1 MNFSKVIFLSVSL
14 VTLMTACST
23 TGLGQVPKTRENYN
37 KAIDTSENEQF
48 LLNIVRMH
56 YGNSPYFV
64 GVDSVTTQSTLRTKL
79 EAQMFTDRN
88 AVMAGPFW
96 NIAPTIEFTEAPTIT
111 YTPLQGTKYVSGMMT
126 PLTLDRIG
134 MLQSSG
140 WDLPT
145 VLKLSI
151 NRIGVLN
158 NSEVS
163 RHVVD
168 GGSSDNPEFS
178 NFVDQLTRLGQKGAI
193 THSLTSY
200 RDHPAIL
207 LQTTPEA
214 GAQISNMLHL
224 KHNYTQFIFSQYA
237 VNLPGTPEN
246 IVYMQT
252 RSLLGILNYLANYI
266 PDDDSSQQK
275 QTKGSF
281 YALVSNSE
289 PADAVV
295 KINYKGKWYYIA
307 NDDTTSKSILILLK
321 VIYSLQL
328 GDIKANLPMVV
339 IPVGR

>member
-1 MNFSKVIFLSVSL
+1 MNFSKAIFLSVSI
-14 VTLMTACST
+14 VTLMSACST

-64 GVDSVTTQSTLRTKL
+64 GVDSVTTQSTLRTKV
-79 EAQMFTDRN
+79 EGQMFTTRD
-88 AVMAGPFW
+88 AVMPGPFW
-96 NIAPTIEFTEAPTIT
+96 NIAPTVEFTEAPTIT

-126 PLTLDRIG
+126 PLSIDRIG

-145 VLKLSI
+145 VLKLTI
-151 NRIGVLN
+151 NRIGSLD
-158 NSEVS
+158 NSEIS
-163 RHVVD
+163 RHVVA
-168 GGSSDNPEFS
+168 GGSEENPEFS
-178 NFVDQLTRLGQKGAI
+178 NFVNYLTQLGQKGAI

-214 GAQISNMLHL
+214 GKQISSMLHL
-224 KHNYTQFIFSQYA
+224 KNSHTQFILSQYA
-237 VNLPGTPEN
+237 VNIPGTPEN
-246 IVYMQT
+246 MIYMQT
-252 RSLLGILNYLANYI
+252 RSLLGILNYLANYV
-266 PDDDSSQQK
+266 PEDVSSTQK
-275 QTKGSF
+275 QTKGYF

-289 PADAVV
+289 PTNAMV
-295 KINYKGKWYYIA
+295 KIDYKGKWYYIA
-307 NDDTTSKSILILLK
+307 NDDATSKSILILLK

>member
-1 MNFSKVIFLSVSL
+1 MNFSKALFLSVSL
-14 VTLMTACST
+14 VTLMSGCST
-23 TGLGQVPKTRENYN
+23 TQLGQVPKTRENYN

-64 GVDSVTTQSTLRTKL
+64 GVDSVTTQSTLRTKV
-79 EAQMFTDRN
+79 EGQMFTTRD
-88 AVMAGPFW
+88 AVMPGPFW
-96 NIAPTIEFTEAPTIT
+96 NIAPTVEFTEAPTIT

-126 PLTLDRIG
+126 PLSIDRIG

-145 VLKLSI
+145 VLKLTI
-151 NRIGVLN
+151 NRIGSLD
-158 NSEVS
+158 NSEIS
-163 RHVVD
+163 RHVVA
-168 GGSSDNPEFS
+168 GGSEENPEFS
-178 NFVDQLTRLGQKGAI
+178 NFVNYLTQLGQKGAI

-207 LQTTPEA
+207 LQTTPDA
-214 GAQISNMLHL
+214 GKQISSMLHL
-224 KHNYTQFIFSQYA
+224 KNSHTQFILSQYA
-237 VNLPGTPEN
+237 VNTPGTPEN
-246 IVYMQT
+246 MIYMQT
-252 RSLLGILNYLANYI
+252 RSLLGILNYLANYV
-266 PDDDSSQQK
+266 PEDASRTQK
-275 QTKGSF
+275 QTKGYF

-289 PADAVV
+289 PANAMV
-295 KINYKGKWYYIA
+295 KIDYKGKWYYIA
-307 NDDTTSKSILILLK
+307 NDDATSKSILILLK